1 MIKFIKLGRFL
12 VRLVIG
18 ALVVLSPMLFA
29 GELSTYSE
37 FPKNSKTEVIPFP
50 IEFAPDIT
58 LNGIEELVFLPGM
71 YKPES
76 EAFFSYA
83 FSWTHKPEQTQV
95 FKKPEIKKFIAAY
108 YSGLYKA
115 VSNGKEYESTV
126 IIEQA
131 DEKYRGQINW
141 IEPFVTKE
149 EQTLYFKGIEVYC
162 EKSNELR
169 WYFLVSPQ
177 NSSHPIWKELQSIT
191 PSGC

>member
-1 MIKFIKLGRFL
+1 MIKFLKLDCFF
-12 VRLVIG
+12 VRLVVG
-18 ALVVLSPMLFA
+18 VTVMFSPVLFA
-29 GELSTYSE
+29 EGLSTYSE

-58 LNGIEELVFLPGM
+58 LNGIEELVFLEGM

-76 EAFFSYA
+76 EHFFSYA
-83 FSWTHKPEQTQV
+83 FSWTHKPEGGQV

-108 YSGLYKA
+108 YNGLYKA
-115 VSNGKEYESTV
+115 VSNGVEYESTV
-126 IIEQA
+126 LIEQA
-131 DEKYRGQINW
+131 DENYRGQISW

-149 EQTLYFKGIEVYC
+149 EQTLYFKGSEVYC

-177 NSSHPIWKELQSIT
+177 DSSHSVWEELQSIT

>member
-1 MIKFIKLGRFL
+1 MIKLLKLDRFF
-12 VRLVIG
+12 VRL
-18 ALVVLSPMLFA
+18 LVSAAVMFSPVLFA
-29 GELSTYSE
+29 EELSTYSE

-58 LNGIEELVFLPGM
+58 LNGIEELVFLQGM
-71 YKPES
+71 YKPDS

-83 FSWTHKPEQTQV
+83 FSWTHKPEKAQV
-95 FKKPEIKKFIAAY
+95 FKKSEIKKFIAAY

-115 VSNGKEYESTV
+115 VSNGKERESTV

-131 DEKYRGQINW
+131 GEKYRGQISW

-149 EQTLYFKGIEVYC
+149 DQTLYFEGSEVYC
-162 EKSNELR
+162 EKTNELR

-177 NSSHPIWKELQSIT
+177 DSSHPVWTELQSIT
-191 PSGC
+191 PSSC